1 MGKIGSFF
9 GKVPKMISRSSQ
21 AISYAKERFNLAYQ
35 NAVASGQYLGLAMA
49 STNLFNNN
57 TLNINAFS
65 LGTVLTFHLLTT
77 LYDLKLNKTIGDVYL
92 FGGAL
97 EHSKLCQ
104 NLHKLIGYNGVVQGK
119 LYIFRSSADQV
130 LNWLFTYSGRDRNN
144 CIGHTEVKKEDI
156 IQGLLAKDK
165 LLRNMTLDMLG
176 DYVEKK
182 LVLVDCSLFVKGH
195 LDYRIKYDLCDD
207 YRLKFDKSGKNN
219 LRVNARNHRKLE
231 NMEKREWDG
240 MWDKSD
246 SEV

>member
-1 MGKIGSFF
+1 
-9 GKVPKMISRSSQ
+9 MISRSSQ
-21 AISYAKERFNLAYQ
+21 AISFVKERFNHAYQ
-35 NAVASGQYLGLAMA
+35 NAVASGEYLGLAMA

-77 LYDLKLNKTIGDVYL
+77 LYDLKLNKVVGDVYL

-97 EHSKLCQ
+97 EHNTLCRD
-104 NLHKLIGYNGVVQGK
+104 LHKLIGYNGVVQGK

-144 CIGHTEVKKEDI
+144 CIGHSEVKKEDI

-182 LVLVDCSLFVKGH
+182 LVLVDCSAFVKGH
-195 LDYRIKYDLCDD
+195 LDYQLKYDLCDD
-207 YRLKFDKSGKNN
+207 YRLGFDKTGKNN
-219 LRVNARNHRKLE
+219 LRINPKGYRKLK
-231 NMEKREWDG
+231 N
-240 MWDKSD
+240 
-246 SEV
+246 